1 MLDASS
7 IIIGCV
13 LGLFAGLVPGLGY
26 FTTLLLAFPLLLNM
40 SITELL
46 IIYSSVVTI
55 SIYVGSVPA
64 TIYGIPGDTASMPA
78 VYESRNLKS
87 ERQVGQAISG
97 AAFGGLFGSISVA
110 VFCFIM
116 LEYLDAIKY
125 FYSTPLF
132 LILLIIAS
140 AVIVFTAENKIITSL
155 ILYASGFTLGLIGY
169 NPHLDMPILVF
180 TDSMYT
186 GLPNEIVI
194 ATLFALPNIVYYFN
208 YFKTNKKDTTKEIY
222 SVWSV
227 YILNPIKSTFFT
239 VVGFFTG
246 MIPGLTTILSSTL
259 SYNLMCYF
267 TKDPVKRIVAS
278 ETGNNAGAFS
288 CLLPLVVFGVPI
300 TSSEALLLYF
310 MEQNG
315 FSNGTVELAPLMQ
328 QLVANFM
335 IVNIIGLLLAWPLSH
350 FVKFF
355 YKIDLRY
362 VFSIV
367 LVTIACSLMFSAWD
381 NYSVPYYFLLS
392 VILVPIGIAVK
403 NLQMMPLVFAF
414 LISDTMFGSFLIFNQ
429 LYF

>member
-1 MLDASS
+1 MIDASA
-7 IIIGCV
+7 IIIGCA

-26 FTTLLLAFPLLLNM
+26 FTTLLLAFPLMLYM
-40 SITELL
+40 SVPELL

-55 SIYVGSVPA
+55 SIYVGSIPA

-87 ERQVGQAISG
+87 EIQVSQAISG
-97 AAFGGLFGSISVA
+97 AAFGGFFGSVSVA
-110 VFCFIM
+110 IFCLVM
-116 LEYLDAIKY
+116 VNYLDTIKY

-132 LILLIIAS
+132 LFLLTMASVII
-140 AVIVFTAENKIITSL
+140 IWTAGNKKLTSL
-155 ILYASGFTLGLIGY
+155 LLYISGFMLGLVGY

-180 TDSMYT
+180 TDHMYI
-186 GLPNEIVI
+186 GLPNEVVI
-194 ATLFALPNIVYYFN
+194 ATLFSLPNIIFYFN
-208 YFKTNKKDTTKEIY
+208 YFKLNRKDTSKESY
-222 SVWSV
+222 SVWSIYFV
-227 YILNPIKSTFFT
+227 NPLKSTFFS

-259 SYNLMCYF
+259 SYNIMCYF

-288 CLLPLVVFGVPI
+288 CLLPLMVFGIPI

-315 FSNGTVELAPLMQ
+315 FSNSTVDLGQLMKH
-328 QLVANFM
+328 LVANFM
-335 IVNIIGLLLAWPLSH
+335 VVNVIGLVLAWPLSNC
-350 FVKFF
+350 VKYF
-355 YKIDLRY
+355 YRIDMRY

-367 LVTIACSLMFSAWD
+367 LIVITIAIMYSAWES
-381 NYSVPYYFLLS
+381 YSILYYLS
-392 VILVPIGIAVK
+392 LIFILAPIGIALK

-414 LISDTMFGSFLIFNQ
+414 LISDTMLGSMLIFKQ